1 MKEYIKEHFGSQVNC
16 ARELGVTPATVQNW
30 VKKNPRGILK
40 YGPEIVAS
48 KNTTWLQL
56 EGEVMY
62 RIHEIE
68 ELEPI
73 REGDV

>member
-1 MKEYIKEHFGSQVNC
+1 
-16 ARELGVTPATVQNW
+16 VTEQTVGNW
-30 VKKNPRGILK
+30 LRYNPRGILK

-68 ELEPI
+68 ELEPT
-73 REGDV
+73 RNT

>member
-1 MKEYIKEHFGSQVNC
+1 
-16 ARELGVTPATVQNW
+16 VQNW

-40 YGPEIVAS
+40 YGPEIIAT
-48 KNTTWLQL
+48 KDTTWLQL

-73 REGDV
+73 REGEV